1 MNVMDDELLSL
12 VKSYTTR
19 MSLVCI
25 ITALPAES
33 RVFIDSLKLKP
44 ILDHGWRLYGN
55 SGHLLLQTGLGKLK
69 SAAATSAVLHLH
81 DDIQA
86 VINVGVAG
94 GTDAIGTQL
103 LAHCVVDQGS
113 GFSTYPHLPPQRVV
127 SSLPSTTIETLDKP
141 SDDYR
146 AGVSFDM
153 EASGIFSAAS
163 PYLSSGSV
171 QCVKVISDNPDAPL
185 GEFKKDDVTA
195 LVSTTVP
202 VVNSLLDWYAVSAK
216 QSSIEKDVQHLANTL
231 TSKTHH
237 SVNDKL
243 QLSRLLHQHHALSG
257 ELPELT
263 ALPETTSAAS
273 LRTQLN
279 ALINEHPLR
288 YGDSS

>member
-1 MNVMDDELLSL
+1 MNVMDDELLSP

-55 SGHLLLQTGLGKLK
+55 SDHLLLQTGLGKLK
-69 SAAATSAVLHLH
+69 SAAATSAVLHLR

-86 VINVGVAG
+86 VINVGIAG

-103 LAHCVVDQGS
+103 LAHSIIDQGS

-127 SSLPSTTIETLDKP
+127 NSIPTTTVETLDKP
-141 SDDYR
+141 SNDYR

-153 EASGIFSAAS
+153 EAAGIYSAAS
-163 PYLSSGSV
+163 PYLSSGSL
-171 QCVKVISDNPDAPL
+171 QCLKVISDNPETPL
-185 GEFKKDDVTA
+185 SKFNKEDVTA

-202 VVNSLLDWYAVSAK
+202 VVNSLLDWFALSENH
-216 QSSIEKDVQHLANTL
+216 SSTEKDVQHLTGKL
-231 TSKTHH
+231 TSQWHH

-257 ELPELT
+257 EMPELA
-263 ALPETTSAAS
+263 ALPQTTSAAS

-288 YGDSS
+288 YGDSG